1 MANRKPLGQLLKELG
16 YITEEQ
22 IEVALEVQ
30 RVKGGLF
37 GEILQ
42 YLSFVSPREVAEAIA
57 HQSGKPFIDLSEYP
71 PTKEALRLIDKNMA
85 SQFKILPFNVEDNKL
100 YLAMAD
106 PYDINAVDIVKR
118 RTGMEVLVYV
128 ADTETLQK
136 TIEIQYF
143 LLEKPIDEEIK
154 ELIERSKTGGI
165 GAEVPRFV
173 ELILNQAIIERAT
186 DIHIS
191 PEDLASHIFYR
202 IDGIMQH
209 YYAFPKELH
218 GPVVS
223 RIKVMAGMDIAEQRL
238 PQDGSFSHEFFNE
251 SYDLR
256 VSTIPTAYGE
266 NVVIRVLSKNLSLFN
281 LKSLGFEEEIL
292 RQLEE
297 EFLKPQGIVLVTGPT
312 GSGKTTTLYAAL
324 RRINALKR
332 NILTAEDPIEYKFP
346 FIKQTQVNEKA
357 GYTFARAI
365 RHFLRQDPDVILV
378 GEIRDEETAEMAMR
392 ASITGHLVLS
402 TLHTNDAVSAIPRLI
417 DMNIKDYMVAS
428 GVSAITA
435 QRLVRKICT
444 FCREEKKVKAE
455 ELKKY
460 GFEEESIKR
469 FAEIESL
476 EEEVS
481 VFYGKGCEHC
491 KGTGYLGRTVIA
503 ELLKIDQHIADLI
516 VKGATSLAIME
527 KAREKG
533 MWTLKED
540 GLIKVLKGVTTPEE
554 VKRVVG

>member
-1 MANRKPLGQLLKELG
+1 MNPRKPIGQLLKELG

-22 IEVALEVQ
+22 IQVALEVQ
-30 RVKGGLF
+30 KVKGGLF

-42 YLSFVSPREVAEAIA
+42 KLSFVSPREVAEAIA
-57 HQSGKPFIDLSEYP
+57 YQSGKPFIDLSEYP
-71 PTKEALRLIDKNMA
+71 PSRDALRLIDKNMA
-85 SQFKILPFNVEDNKL
+85 KQFQVLPFKIEGNYL
-100 YLAMAD
+100 YLAMAN
-106 PYDINAVDIVKR
+106 PYDLNAVDIVHR
-118 RTGMEVLVYV
+118 RTGLEIKIYV

-143 LLEKPIDEEIK
+143 LLESPIDKEID
-154 ELIERSKTGGI
+154 ELIERAKGGVL
-165 GAEVPRFV
+165 GADVPRFV
-173 ELILNQAIIERAT
+173 ELIINHAIIERAT

-218 GPVVS
+218 NPVVS
-223 RIKVMAGMDIAEQRL
+223 RIKVLAGMDIAEQRL

-251 SYDLR
+251 FYDMR

-266 NVVIRVLSKNLSLFN
+266 NVVIRILSKNLSLFN
-281 LKSLGFEEEIL
+281 LKSLGFENNVL
-292 RQLEE
+292 KQLEE

-324 RRINALKR
+324 RKINALKR

-378 GEIRDEETAEMAMR
+378 GEVRDEETAEMAMR

-435 QRLVRKICT
+435 QRLVRKICP
-444 FCREEKKVKAE
+444 FCKEEKKVKASYLT
-455 ELKKY
+455 EL
-460 GFEEESIKR
+460 GFESNAVKK
-469 FAEIESL
+469 FARIDGL
-476 EEEVS
+476 EEEVTI
-481 VFYGKGCEHC
+481 YEGKGCEHC
-491 KGTGYLGRTVIA
+491 KETGYLGRTAIA
-503 ELLKIDQHIADLI
+503 ELLKIDHEIADLI
-516 VKGATSLAIME
+516 VQGATPLAILE
-527 KAREKG
+527 KAKEKG
-533 MWTLKED
+533 MITLKED
-540 GLIKVLKGVTTPEE
+540 GLIKVLKGITTPEE
-554 VKRVVG
+554 VKRVTG

>member
-1 MANRKPLGQLLKELG
+1 MQRKPIGQLLKELG

-22 IEVALEVQ
+22 IQVALEVQ

-42 YLSFVSPREVAEAIA
+42 ELSFVSPREVAEAIA
-57 HQSGKPFIDLSEYP
+57 HQSGKPYIDLSQYP
-71 PTKEALRLIDKNMA
+71 PSKEALRLIDKNMA
-85 SQFKILPFNVEDNKL
+85 KQFQVLPFQIEEGKVFV
-100 YLAMAD
+100 AMSNPFD
-106 PYDINAVDIVKR
+106 LNATDIVQR
-118 RTGMEVLVYV
+118 RTGLQVEVFV

-143 LLEKPIDEEIK
+143 LLERPIDEEIK
-154 ELIERSKTGGI
+154 QIIERSKVGV
-165 GAEVPRFV
+165 AADVPKFV
-173 ELILNQAIIERAT
+173 EFVLNNAIIERAT

-191 PEDLASHIFYR
+191 PEDLASHIFFR

-209 YYAFPKELH
+209 FYAFPKEMH
-218 GPVVS
+218 NPVVS
-223 RIKVMAGMDIAEQRL
+223 RIKVLSKMDIAEQRL
-238 PQDGSFSHEFFNE
+238 PQDGSFSHEFFEE
-251 SYDLR
+251 SYDMR

-266 NVVIRVLSKNLSLFN
+266 NIVIRILSKNLSLFN
-281 LKSLGFEEEIL
+281 LKSLGFEEKVL
-292 RQLEE
+292 KQLEE

-324 RRINALKR
+324 RRINALRR

-365 RHFLRQDPDVILV
+365 RHFLRQDPDVILI

-417 DMNIKDYMVAS
+417 DMKIKDYMVAS

-435 QRLVRKICT
+435 QRLVRKICP
-444 FCREEKKVKAE
+444 FCKSEKKTKAK
-455 ELKKY
+455 ELLKY
-460 GFEEESIKR
+460 RYEVSSLKR

-476 EEEVS
+476 EDEIIIY
-481 VFYGKGCEHC
+481 YGKGCEHC
-491 KGTGYLGRTVIA
+491 RGSGYLGRTVIA
-503 ELLKIDQHIADLI
+503 ELLKIDQDIADLI
-516 VKGATSLAIME
+516 VRGSTPLTIME

-533 MWTLKED
+533 MWNLKED
-540 GLIKVLKGVTTPEE
+540 GLIKMLKGITTPEE
-554 VKRVVG
+554 VKRVAG